1 VFLAELERL
10 AGRVRH
16 PALTLVSFLAEPVE
30 VDESIADPDEM
41 DLLAAGATPEDLH
54 AASLR
59 RAAVIYTANLVIARC
74 MDDLTLRRWD
84 PQTHLPASG
93 LDEDEQAFLGDEATF
108 VWEFFPPRFRAAYT
122 RDFHSRVLISAV
134 KVAYDLARPDGGPA
148 ACLVE
153 ELILDAVCQ
162 ILDMTWDLAGLGRP
176 WLDPAETLLEDTDF
190 EQLFA
195 ADMDGIESDPATQA
209 DLRMWIPGPVDW
221 FTPFNDDRVV
231 HPYCET
237 GESSPG
243 ANDLHRLLDEDTYD
257 QIHEPAV
264 VDDPRP
270 ITGMAPISETV
281 GQARQE
287 CGLGGSDHW
296 VPDPIKPDAS
306 YAQVVELTSGA
317 ASGWLTWQPAQG
329 VEAIRTQ
336 PVALFRPH
344 RHFPVGPDQP
354 WAEVAVTATVM
365 CVPLAAVVAFRPDPG
380 VRDYWERTWSD
391 LTSGQ

>member
-1 VFLAELERL
+1 
-10 AGRVRH
+10 
-16 PALTLVSFLAEPVE
+16 
-30 VDESIADPDEM
+30 
-41 DLLAAGATPEDLH
+41 
-54 AASLR
+54 
-59 RAAVIYTANLVIARC
+59 

-84 PQTHLPASG
+84 PQTDLPVFG
-93 LDEDEQAFLGDEATF
+93 QDEADEALFGGEATF
-108 VWEFFPPRFRAAYT
+108 VWESFPPRFRAAYT
-122 RDFHSRVLISAV
+122 RDFHSKALISAV

-153 ELILDAVCQ
+153 ELIRDAICQ

-190 EQLFA
+190 DHLFA

-237 GESSPG
+237 ERSSPG
-243 ANDLHRLLDEDTYD
+243 ANDLLPLLDEDTRD
-257 QIHEPAV
+257 QIHDPAV

-270 ITGMAPISETV
+270 IIGMDPISDAV
-281 GQARQE
+281 RQARQE
-287 CGLGGSDHW
+287 HDLDGPDRW
-296 VPDPIKPDAS
+296 VPDLTEPEAS
-306 YAQVVELTSGA
+306 YAKAVELTSGA
-317 ASGWLTWQPAQG
+317 ASGWLTWQPTHG
-329 VEAIRTQ
+329 VETIRTQ
-336 PVALFRPH
+336 PVVRFHPH

-354 WAEVAVTATVM
+354 WAEVTVTTAVM
-365 CVPLAAVVAFRPDPG
+365 CVPLAAVVAFRPDPS
-380 VRDYWERTWSD
+380 VREHWERTLRD